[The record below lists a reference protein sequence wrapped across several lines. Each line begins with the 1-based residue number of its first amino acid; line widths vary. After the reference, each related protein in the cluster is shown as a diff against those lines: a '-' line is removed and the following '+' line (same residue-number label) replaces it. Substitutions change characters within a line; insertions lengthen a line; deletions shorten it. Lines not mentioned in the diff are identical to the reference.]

1 MCSIEEAWAGQ
12 SFNGLKVQS
21 QADLHRKYMP
31 ITDNLLERN
40 NEFSIS
46 RNEPQSRDGTR
57 GINTKQL
64 PQSSY
69 SNPMGRDYSSTMQVQ
84 FENNT
89 PIASNYGGV
98 APRSDVVPCT
108 KDLSGFRPSYMSIYD
123 NANNANN
130 ATTSGMNMPM
140 PSMTTMGGKD
150 NFNDINQAFT
160 VSKTVD
166 RFMNQNREYDNNNV
180 DDVNVLLN
188 EDNDMDRRVLQNKF
202 NSMNS
207 EPFNNTIQENANT
220 QNIQFQKTLQ
230 DILQR
235 LNRLETNMQHN
246 NTRNMYDM
254 VLYILVGM
262 LIAFIVYAIL
272 RK

>member
-12 SFNGLKVQS
+12 LFEGRKVQS

-31 ITDNLLERN
+31 ISDNLLERN
-40 NEFSIS
+40 NEFSIG
-46 RNEPQSRDGTR
+46 RNEPQSREGTR

-64 PQSSY
+64 SS
-69 SNPMGRDYSSTMQVQ
+69 NNINDDYSSNMQSGNLKVN
-84 FENNT
+84 FENNISPSST
-89 PIASNYGGV
+89 YRGLNQ
-98 APRSDVVPCT
+98 
-108 KDLSGFRPSYMSIYD
+108 RPSYMSIYD
-123 NANNANN
+123 NASENV
-130 ATTSGMNMPM
+130 PM
-140 PSMTTMGGKD
+140 PSMTRIGGKE

-166 RFMNQNREYDNNNV
+166 RFMNQSQQHNNNNV
-180 DDVNVLLN
+180 DDINVLLN
-188 EDNDMDRRVLQNKF
+188 EDNDMDRKILNKKF
-202 NSMNS
+202 NMLNS
-207 EPFNNTIQENANT
+207 EQFNNTSTNQNT
-220 QNIQFQKTLQ
+220 DTSQFHKSFQ

-235 LNRLETNMQHN
+235 LEHLESRMNDN

-262 LIAFIVYAIL
+262 LIAFFIYAIL

>member
-12 SFNGLKVQS
+12 SFEGRKVQS

-31 ITDNLLERN
+31 ISDNLLERN
-40 NEFSIS
+40 NEFSIG
-46 RNEPQSRDGTR
+46 RNEPQSREGTR

-69 SNPMGRDYSSTMQVQ
+69 SNPMSSSMSNPMGDDYSRNMKVQ
-84 FENNT
+84 FANNE
-89 PIASNYGGV
+89 PIASNYGGLQ
-98 APRSDVVPCT
+98 P
-108 KDLSGFRPSYMSIYD
+108 RPSYMSIYD
-123 NANNANN
+123 NAN
-130 ATTSGMNMPM
+130 MPVPM
-140 PSMTTMGGKD
+140 PSTTTMGCKD

-166 RFMNQNREYDNNNV
+166 RFMNQNREYENNNV
-180 DDVNVLLN
+180 NDVNVLLN
-188 EDNDMDRRVLQNKF
+188 EDNDIDRKILQKKF
-202 NSMNS
+202 IGLNNN
-207 EPFNNTIQENANT
+207 EQFNNTQNINT

-235 LNRLETNMQHN
+235 LDYLETKIQN
-246 NTRNMYDM
+246 NYTRNMYDM

-262 LIAFIVYAIL
+262 LISFIIYAIL

>member
-12 SFNGLKVQS
+12 TFEGRKVQS
-21 QADLHRKYMP
+21 QAELHRKYMP
-31 ITDNLLERN
+31 ISDNLLERN
-40 NEFSIS
+40 NEFSIG
-46 RNEPQSRDGTR
+46 RNEPQSREGTR

-64 PQSSY
+64 HQSSY
-69 SNPMGRDYSSTMQVQ
+69 SNPMSRDYSGNMQVQ
-84 FENNT
+84 FANNE
-89 PIASNYGGV
+89 PIASNYGRCNTPNFSAQRVVGGV
-98 APRSDVVPCT
+98 AP
-108 KDLSGFRPSYMSIYD
+108 RPSYMSIYD
-123 NANNANN
+123 NAN
-130 ATTSGMNMPM
+130 MPMPM
-140 PSMTTMGGKD
+140 PSTTTMGGKD

-166 RFMNQNREYDNNNV
+166 RFMNQNREYENNNV
-180 DDVNVLLN
+180 NDVNVLLN
-188 EDNDMDRRVLQNKF
+188 EDNDIDRKILQKKF
-202 NSMNS
+202 IGLNNN
-207 EPFNNTIQENANT
+207 EQFNNTQNINT

-235 LNRLETNMQHN
+235 LDYLETKMKNN

-262 LIAFIVYAIL
+262 LISFIIYAIL